1 MKIDRTKGVKK
12 KRKKK
17 KKRKNEEDYKIRTMR
32 EGIDATGINATWLDR
47 EGAFNPPVISKL

>member
-17 KKRKNEEDYKIRTMR
+17 KNEEDYKIRTMR

>member
-1 MKIDRTKGVKK
+1 MKIDRTKGAKK

-17 KKRKNEEDYKIRTMR
+17 KNEDYKIRTMR
-32 EGIDATGINATWLDR
+32 EGMAGIDATWLDR

>member
-1 MKIDRTKGVKK
+1 MKINRTKGVKK

-32 EGIDATGINATWLDR
+32 EGMAGIDATWLDR